1 MAASARGFGKI
12 TLLLANLRLKL
23 LAIAFAV
30 ALWSV
35 VAYAQNPTQQRG
47 VQLPVAASGLPAGL
61 VVVGKVPPA
70 SVTVIGTAD
79 NLLHFTVS
87 ALHVTGNFSNVKV
100 GANKV
105 PIDVQ
110 NADPSVTIV
119 APSSVAVNI
128 DDLGSATQ
136 TVSIERVNNL
146 PSGFHEQTTATTI
159 TPATVRVDGPK
170 SQLSGIQ
177 AVAIVDLSTVT
188 PPGSTLPINVVVWNA
203 SKKIVPQMTVTPPQV
218 SVKMVIQADS
228 VTLNKGVGFTLT
240 GQPATGYRMTNVQVA
255 PLDVQATGLQNT
267 LALLVLLGTDPVDI
281 TGAKADVIRTVTIRP
296 PDGVTVNQKT
306 ATVHVFISP
315 IPGVSPAP

>member
-1 MAASARGFGKI
+1 
-12 TLLLANLRLKL
+12 LLANLRLKL

-35 VAYAQNPTQQRG
+35 VAYAQNPTQQRS
-47 VQLPVAASGLPAGL
+47 VQLPVRASGLPAGL
-61 VVVGKVPPA
+61 VVVGKVPPVP
-70 SVTVIGTAD
+70 VTVIGTAD
-79 NLLHFTVS
+79 NLAHFVPAS
-87 ALHVTGNFSNVKV
+87 LHVTGNFSNVKV
-100 GANKV
+100 GTNKV
-105 PIDVQ
+105 PVDVQ

-119 APSSVAVNI
+119 ASSSVTVNV
-128 DDLGSATQ
+128 DDLGTATQ

-177 AVAIVDLSTVT
+177 AVVIVDLATVT
-188 PPGSTLPINVVVWNA
+188 PPGSTQPATVVVWNA

-218 SVKMVIQADS
+218 SVKLLIQADA
-228 VTLNKGVGFTLT
+228 VTLNKGVGFTIT
-240 GQPATGYRMTNVQVA
+240 GQPAAGYRMTNVQVA
-255 PLDVQATGLQNT
+255 PLEVQATGLQNT
-267 LALLVLLGTDPVDI
+267 LAGLLLLATDPVDI
-281 TGAKADVIRTVTIRP
+281 AGAKADVIRTVTIRP

-315 IPGVSPAP
+315 IPGVSPP